1 MYLLVSTRDVHTVW
15 WLDKV
20 VEPVIV
26 NNYWEN
32 EEEYFPGDHGGNTY
46 RENDQRMGSKLLN
59 YHGLSALNTTLY
71 PEWDSF
77 FNALLDKPD
86 AILEIETP
94 NFMSF
99 EIEIEPAR
107 LCARILSVREQIA
120 REMAA
125 DCKAINSM
133 GHYIFCSYQENSQ
146 KRTNIKKVD
155 EHGDFVSKPKTFDSP
170 SALYINFDQRD
181 DEALAPSPLRKG
193 NFDLLYNLLTQQAII
208 ELLNS
213 EDGVVVGEDPQQNQA
228 CREYLYRFYLQRFPS
243 TFEGSQW
250 YGKSDAFVEE
260 LMLSSPLFLTMN
272 LESGT
277 GVEQSETQASSRPP
291 LEVEPLR
298 VAEQILLKRDN
309 LALEW
314 MDIMSSVPSDH
325 TEIRRMQLNRL
336 TGVPIAGPQST
347 TAISDEFQ

>member
-1 MYLLVSTRDVHTVW
+1 MFSRHFSRVR
-15 WLDKV
+15 
-20 VEPVIV
+20 I
-26 NNYWEN
+26 
-32 EEEYFPGDHGGNTY
+32 
-46 RENDQRMGSKLLN
+46 GSKLLN

-71 PEWDSF
+71 PGWDSF
-77 FNALLDKPD
+77 FHALLEKPD
-86 AILEIETP
+86 TILEIETP
-94 NFMSF
+94 NFITF

-146 KRTNIKKVD
+146 KRTNTKKVD
-155 EHGDFVSKPKTFDSP
+155 EHGEFLPKTFDSP

-208 ELLNS
+208 ELLMS
-213 EDGVVVGEDPQQNQA
+213 EDGVVVGEDPHQNEA

-243 TFEGSQW
+243 TFEGSQF
-250 YGKSDAFVEE
+250 YGKSDTFIEE
-260 LMLSSPLFLTMN
+260 LMLASPLFVTMN
-272 LESGT
+272 QESGG
-277 GVEQSETQASSRPP
+277 GVEQSETKASARPP

-298 VAEQILLKRDN
+298 VAEQILIKRDK
-309 LALEW
+309 LALES
-314 MDIMSSVPSDH
+314 MEIMGNVPSDH
-325 TEIRRMQLNRL
+325 TEIRRMQLSRL
-336 TGVPIAGPQST
+336 TGVPLADPQTT